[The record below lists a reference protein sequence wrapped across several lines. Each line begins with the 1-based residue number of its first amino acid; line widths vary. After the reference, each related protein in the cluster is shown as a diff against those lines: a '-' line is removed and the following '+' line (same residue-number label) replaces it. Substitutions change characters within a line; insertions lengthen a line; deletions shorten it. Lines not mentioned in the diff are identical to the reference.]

1 MNNKLIQKFAERFS
15 VDTEKVIDILKA
27 TAFRQK
33 AGSTPVTDEQMM
45 ALLIVADQYG
55 LNPFTKEIYAYPDK
69 QNGIV
74 PVVGVDGWARIINQ
88 HAQFDGMA
96 FSAAEKIVELS
107 GAKPCPEWMECVM
120 YRKDRAHPIAI
131 REYLDEVY
139 REPFTGNKDGREYT
153 LNGPWQSHTKRFLRH
168 KTMIQASR
176 LVFGFVGI
184 FDQDE
189 AERILEGQAD
199 SIAAATPSSGGE
211 ASPEAQRM
219 APKLIARAEKVG
231 AWQAAI
237 DYAAEHFS
245 GADLQYVTTAINQ
258 AKLTQQARQSAVPA
272 VTTDAG
278 DPAATGRETL
288 AKAKK
293 TLSPEPV
300 HA

>member
-15 VDTEKVIDILKA
+15 VDQTKVIEILKA

-33 AGSTPVTDEQMM
+33 PGSTPVTDEQMM

-88 HAQFDGMA
+88 HANFDGME
-96 FSAAEKIVELS
+96 FSAAENIVEIA

-120 YRKDRAHPIAI
+120 YRKDRSHPIAI

-139 REPFTGNKDGREYT
+139 REPFTGNKDGRNYT
-153 LNGPWQSHTKRFLRH
+153 VNGPWQTHTKRFLRH

-189 AERILEGQAD
+189 AERILEGQAEPVASGTD
-199 SIAAATPSSGGE
+199 LTPYTGGEPSSD
-211 ASPEAQRM
+211 ARRM
-219 APKLIARAEKVG
+219 APKLIARAEKAG
-231 AWQAAI
+231 AWQAAL

-245 GADLQYVTTAINQ
+245 GFDLTYVTAEINQ
-258 AKLTQQARQSAVPA
+258 ARQAKQAAVPVHSDGA
-272 VTTDAG
+272 AASG
-278 DPAATGRETL
+278 HPALTE
-288 AKAKK
+288 AKK
-293 TLSPEPV
+293 TLNPEP
-300 HA
+300 AEA

>member
-15 VDTEKVIDILKA
+15 VDQTKVIEILKA

-33 AGSTPVTDEQMM
+33 PSSTPVSDEQMM
-45 ALLIVADQYG
+45 ALLIVADQFG

-88 HAQFDGMA
+88 HANFDGMA
-96 FSAAEKIVELS
+96 FSASDNLVELP

-120 YRKDRAHPIAI
+120 YRKDRSHPIAI

-139 REPFTGNKDGREYT
+139 REPFSGNKDGRNYT
-153 LNGPWQSHTKRFLRH
+153 VNGPWQTHTKRFLRH

-189 AERILEGQAD
+189 AERILEGQAE
-199 SIAAATPSSGGE
+199 SVAAGTDLTPYTSGE
-211 ASPEAQRM
+211 ASPEAKRV
-219 APKLIARAEKVG
+219 ASRLIARAEKAG
-231 AWQAAI
+231 AWQAAL

-245 GADLQYVTTAINQ
+245 GFDLTYVTAEINQ
-258 AKLTQQARQSAVPA
+258 ARQAKQAAMPVHSDGTAASGHPA
-272 VTTDAG
+272 
-278 DPAATGRETL
+278 L
-288 AKAKK
+288 AEAKK
-293 TLSPEPV
+293 TLNPEP
-300 HA
+300 AEA